1 MQEREFIPSMA
12 NFVDDTESQVYSTK
26 NFLMFEVRQPYAH
39 RNRAVTW
46 CSHTRSPAERLACA
60 LAALNGIS

>member
-26 NFLMFEVRQPYAH
+26 NFLMFEVRRSYAY
-39 RNRAVTW
+39 RNVAVAW
-46 CSHTRSPAERLACA
+46 
-60 LAALNGIS
+60 

>member
-1 MQEREFIPSMA
+1 MA

-39 RNRAVTW
+39 KNLAIKCW
-46 CSHTRSPAERLACA
+46 PEKRSPAHNFGFC
-60 LAALNGIS
+60 ISYAD

>member
-39 RNRAVTW
+39 KNLAVT
-46 CSHTRSPAERLACA
+46 H
-60 LAALNGIS
+60 